1 MPEFYEPSVLKR
13 LQETELSILKDF
25 VAICEANGLEY
36 YGIAGTGIGAI
47 RHGGFIPWDDD
58 TDLAMPR
65 RDFEKLDPVVER
77 EYKARYY
84 IVNAWRDK
92 RYPLMTTRLAKRGTL
107 FVENAL
113 KDARCPC
120 GIFLDLY
127 VLDNVAD
134 NRILYELQSW
144 EAWFWSKLLILRCI
158 PKPYLAA
165 TGAKARLILAVCG
178 LAHRVLK
185 GLRISPAWLRDR
197 CERVCRRYDKKHTR
211 RMAFLP
217 DTSPYWNV
225 IDKEKLHPLK
235 NIDFE
240 GISLTFP
247 GNIEEMLKNMYGDFM
262 EMPPEDK
269 RKTHY
274 PYRLEFDWRPG
285 KRQKAGR

>member
-58 TDLAMPR
+58 IDIAMPR
-65 RDFEKLDPVVER
+65 KDFEKMVSVVER
-77 EYKARYY
+77 EYKDRYY

-113 KDARCPC
+113 KDAHCPC

-144 EAWFWSKLLILRCI
+144 EACADDTLLESI
-158 PKPYLAA
+158 
-165 TGAKARLILAVCG
+165 AVS
-178 LAHRVLK
+178 LDIVL
-185 GLRISPAWLRDR
+185 GHGT
-197 CERVCRRYDKKHTR
+197 V
-211 RMAFLP
+211 
-217 DTSPYWNV
+217 
-225 IDKEKLHPLK
+225 KEKYRQVLNCLK
-235 NIDFE
+235 TMEHFE
-240 GISLTFP
+240 TNRF
-247 GNIEEMLKNMYGDFM
+247 
-262 EMPPEDK
+262 
-269 RKTHY
+269 R
-274 PYRLEFDWRPG
+274 
-285 KRQKAGR
+285 